1 MTNIAPLPDR
11 PTVSGARAANGRPGV
26 YDDVAN
32 RTGQTRAV
40 PGPVPGPVPAPA
52 PGSVPGPVPAVAGPD
67 NPPNREE
74 PHP

>member
-11 PTVSGARAANGRPGV
+11 PTVSGARAANGRPGA
-26 YDDVAN
+26 YDDDVAAN
-32 RTGQTRAV
+32 RAGWTRAV
-40 PGPVPGPVPAPA
+40 PGPV
-52 PGSVPGPVPAVAGPD
+52 PGSVPGPVPAVAGAD